1 MLNSL
6 EKEKQMISDEY
17 LQKMI
22 KESHNLIMRFNNNP
36 EPDNYGNCILFL
48 HHSSQIE
55 YTQLTQELIDRFY
68 NVVKRYGESFLRLVE
83 NLKYESISERIETDR
98 ITGQIDIQKTMSIR
112 QSGSKNV
119 VCVSYTK
126 NLFTSE
132 NILLGSIIIG
142 IESLAE
148 YFKERREEW
157 DKNSVDQHR
166 MKYLDQIIEFTK
178 FVKKDRFISKLI
190 TYYYKNFNGIDL
202 LRQRVQ
208 HRINY
213 GKIKPDYFDLIKF
226 LDIWKYW
233 DKINSERSN
242 LGIKVQHKL
251 EELKMLPWELYELWL
266 FYKIIDLYSKLEKMK
281 QQNSPNNNIFSNGI
295 YTIQRQWSK
304 KIEWKIDGGNEL
316 SRRPD
321 ILIKKN
327 GEIKAIIDAKYME
340 GNKELENNQGQTPDS
355 KIVNQMIIAM
365 DYGKTQVDLGIVLFA
380 DKDTKPVIIEKI
392 GNNKKIHFRGM
403 HPESNI
409 ESELEEIKKIID

>member
-1 MLNSL
+1 MNSL

-17 LQKMI
+17 QQKMI
-22 KESHNLIMRFNNNP
+22 KESYNLIMRFKNNP
-36 EPDNYGNCILFL
+36 KPDNYGNCILFL

-55 YTQLTQELIDRFY
+55 YTQLTQEQINRFY
-68 NVVKRYGESFLRLVE
+68 NVVKLYGESFLRLVE

-148 YFKERREEW
+148 KFKERREEW
-157 DKNSVDQHR
+157 DKYSVDQHH

-213 GKIKPDYFDLIKF
+213 GKIRPDYFVLIKF
-226 LDIWKYW
+226 LDIWKYF
-233 DKINSERSN
+233 DKINSEKSN
-242 LGIKVQHKL
+242 LGISVQSL
-251 EELKMLPWELYELWL
+251 LDELSQPRLYELWV

-281 QQNSPNNNIFSNGI
+281 QQNPPDNKIFSNGI
-295 YTIQRQWSK
+295 YTIQEQWSK

-316 SRRPD
+316 FRRPD
-321 ILIKKN
+321 ILIEKN

-340 GNKELENNQGQTPDS
+340 GNKELENSQGQTPDS

-365 DYGKTQVDLGIVLFA
+365 DYGEIKVDLGIVLFA